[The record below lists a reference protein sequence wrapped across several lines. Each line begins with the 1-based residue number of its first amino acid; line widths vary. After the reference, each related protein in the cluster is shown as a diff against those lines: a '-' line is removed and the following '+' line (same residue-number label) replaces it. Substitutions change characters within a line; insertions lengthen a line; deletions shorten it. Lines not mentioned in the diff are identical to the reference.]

1 MGCMPTCVPAQS
13 FSHVRLFVNPMD
25 CSPPGSSVHGN
36 FPGKNIGVGFHF
48 LLQRIFPTQGSNLGL
63 LCLLHWQADSLPPSH
78 LSFQGGRKGQLFSTM
93 DVPQGPPEATGQT
106 AWSETSLIVIAE
118 LGSIGAAEWE
128 HDHERAT

>member
-1 MGCMPTCVPAQS
+1 MFIILTQFFQS
-13 FSHVRLFVNPMD
+13 GSDGKASACNAGD
-25 CSPPGSSVHGN
+25 PGSIPGFGR
-36 FPGKNIGVGFHF
+36 FPHA
-48 LLQRIFPTQGSNLGL
+48 LLQGIFLTQGSNLGL